1 MDDVVGECG
10 IADGGAQCFGEAE
23 AATSGFGP
31 TELPHAVNVSS
42 LQFGELQ
49 DFGLN
54 VGWNAT
60 DKCVESQPRCEDI
73 LQGSVVE
80 IAGDALGELDDIH
93 IEEKYVPLLV

>member
-10 IADGGAQCFGEAE
+10 IADGVGQR
-23 AATSGFGP
+23 
-31 TELPHAVNVSS
+31 
-42 LQFGELQ
+42 FGELQ
-49 DFGLN
+49 EFGLN

-93 IEEKYVPLLV
+93 IGEKYFPLLA